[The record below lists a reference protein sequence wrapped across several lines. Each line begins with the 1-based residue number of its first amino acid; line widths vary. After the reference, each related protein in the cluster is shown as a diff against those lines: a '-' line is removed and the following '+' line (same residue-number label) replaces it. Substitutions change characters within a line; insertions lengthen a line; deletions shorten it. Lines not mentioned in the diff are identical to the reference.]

1 MSILPKQLVQDLN
14 DTIVADLNAKEP
26 MNADKVNQQVQEL
39 FDQASLGTQY
49 ESCARDFTDCV
60 NNALI
65 TGTDRTTCTGS
76 LSDACGALPLQP
88 SFNSGNP
95 YGSIDLS
102 ATSSSSSASTAPTK
116 RSRIINSAE
125 DAAKLLRNPSSFG
138 AHTPRRATRVRAV
151 HDSRKA
157 KRSSPL
163 AIAEHLIRS
172 SSSLGNSGTW
182 LSGHGLSQRSR
193 DAWVAQLASALIV
206 PMPRS

>member
-1 MSILPKQLVQDLN
+1 
-14 DTIVADLNAKEP
+14 
-26 MNADKVNQQVQEL
+26 MNADKVNQQVQDL
-39 FDQASLGTQY
+39 FNQASLGTQY

-88 SFNSGNP
+88 SVNSGDP
-95 YGSIDLS
+95 YDGIDLS
-102 ATSSSSSASTAPTK
+102 ATTSSLSVSSPVTSASTSSDSIAPTK

-125 DAAKLLRNPSSFG
+125 DAAKLMRNPSSFG

-151 HDSRKA
+151 HDSRKS